1 MRITENRVFFLFQ
14 DFEKYFFTI
23 EENIVLG
30 NADAAKYKEEIVQA
44 ARSSG
49 ADGFINKLSKSYQ
62 TRMGSIFEGST
73 QLSGGEWQKL
83 ALARIFYRK
92 DAKLIVLDEPT
103 SALDAQAEYD
113 IFNQIKA
120 MAIDKMVILITH
132 RLYNLK
138 MANYLYVMQEGRIA
152 EQGEF
157 NELIVKGGLFTKL
170 FNMQQI

>member
-1 MRITENRVFFLFQ
+1 
-14 DFEKYFFTI
+14 
-23 EENIVLG
+23 
-30 NADAAKYKEEIVQA
+30 
-44 ARSSG
+44 
-49 ADGFINKLSKSYQ
+49 
-62 TRMGSIFEGST
+62 MGSIFEGST